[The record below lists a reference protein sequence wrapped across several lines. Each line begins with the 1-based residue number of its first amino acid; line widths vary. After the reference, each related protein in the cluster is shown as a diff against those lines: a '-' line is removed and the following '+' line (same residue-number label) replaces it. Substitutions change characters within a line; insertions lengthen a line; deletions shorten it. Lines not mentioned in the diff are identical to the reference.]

1 MLNGNESSPPGSNS
15 ATSDGLPVLSDPCR
29 AQDLQGLIVALNRQ
43 AAVMERLV
51 NLLPQWI
58 AVNQALLEA
67 LTEPDDGTDDAT
79 QYLDGGL
86 GRA

>member
-1 MLNGNESSPPGSNS
+1 
-15 ATSDGLPVLSDPCR
+15 
-29 AQDLQGLIVALNRQ
+29 
-43 AAVMERLV
+43 MERVV

-67 LTEPDDGTDDAT
+67 LTEPDDGTDDEPR
-79 QYLDGGL
+79 YLDGGL